1 LKENAR
7 RLLFTNCTVWTGD
20 VGSAAAREVLVEG
33 SRIASVAPVVAADRK
48 QDAVVVDC
56 GGATL
61 MPGLVD
67 GHSHLSFLEKA
78 DVVDTGYVPVEEH
91 TLQTMHNARRVL
103 LGGFTS
109 CVGASSAK
117 PRLDIVI
124 RNEIKAGR
132 IPGPRLLASTPE
144 ITVTGGLGDERLL
157 HMYRES
163 FAVVIDGPEDIR
175 RYVRTMSREGCDIIK
190 LNISGNQTVPNA
202 PPTATIMTEA
212 EIEAAVTTA
221 HAYGKRGDVARAFI
235 RVRPAFAQAWASN
248 SSTTASSPMT
258 TLINMLEEHRERVFL
273 APAFGLLHNTLYEAA
288 PWGITPEKAAAWGLP
303 EQVENCA
310 NVYRELRKRGLR
322 VADRRRLRL
331 CLDSTWTNARDL
343 DHFVKWFGYTPEEAL
358 VCGTINR
365 AKARRMDNEIGRVR
379 DGYLADLI
387 IVRGRPHEDVS
398 CLSTENILVVL
409 KEGEPHGDFAW
420 RISCATPAEPV
431 ALI

>member
-1 LKENAR
+1 METFAGAGKKARIPENSVDKNRGRTMKQAALRPESYTKKVALVLQGGGALGSYQAGVYEALASSDYKPDWVAGISIGAINAALIAGNSPEMRVEKLREFWRTITTSAIWPVRIYRARPKEWMLHIN
-7 RLLFTNCTVWTGD
+7 LVIFG
-20 VGSAAAREVLVEG
+20 GSA
-33 SRIASVAPVVAADRK
+33 
-48 QDAVVVDC
+48 
-56 GGATL
+56 
-61 MPGLVD
+61 
-67 GHSHLSFLEKA
+67 KA
-78 DVVDTGYVPVEEH
+78 ITK
-91 TLQTMHNARRVL
+91 
-103 LGGFTS
+103 S
-109 CVGASSAK
+109 
-117 PRLDIVI
+117 
-124 RNEIKAGR
+124 
-132 IPGPRLLASTPE
+132 PE

-163 FAVVIDGPEDIR
+163 FAVVIDGAEDIR

-202 PPTATIMTEA
+202 PPTATIMTDA

-221 HAYGKRGDVARAFI
+221 HAYGKRVMSLARSSESVQLSLKHGIEFLNHCE
-235 RVRPAFAQAWASN
+235 FADDH
-248 SSTTASSPMT
+248 T
-258 TLINMLEEHRERVFL
+258 INMLEEHRERVFL

-322 VADRRRLRL
+322 VLIGGDYGFAW
-331 CLDSTWTNARDL
+331 TPHGTNARDL

-358 VCGTINR
+358 VCGTING
-365 AKARRMDNEIGRVR
+365 AKAMRMDNEIGRVR

>member
-78 DVVDTGYVPVEEH
+78 DVVDTGFVPVEEH

-132 IPGPRLLASTPE
+132 IPGPRLLAATPE

-163 FAVVIDGPEDIR
+163 FAVVIDGAEDIR

-202 PPTATIMTEA
+202 PPTATIMTDA

-221 HAYGKRGDVARAFI
+221 HAYGKRVMSHARSSESVQLSLKHGIEFLNHCE
-235 RVRPAFAQAWASN
+235 FADDH
-248 SSTTASSPMT
+248 T
-258 TLINMLEEHRERVFL
+258 IDMLEEHRERVFL

-322 VADRRRLRL
+322 VLIGGDYGFAW
-331 CLDSTWTNARDL
+331 TPHGTNARDL

-358 VCGTINR
+358 VCGTING
-365 AKARRMDNEIGRVR
+365 AKAMRMDNEIGRVR

>member
-1 LKENAR
+1 MKENAR

-78 DVVDTGYVPVEEH
+78 DVVDTGFVPVEEH

-163 FAVVIDGPEDIR
+163 FAVVIDGAEDIR

-202 PPTATIMTEA
+202 PPTATIIDGRRDRGGCYDGA
-212 EIEAAVTTA
+212 CIRKA
-221 HAYGKRGDVARAFI
+221 GDVARAFI
-235 RVRPAFAQAWASN
+235 RVHPAFAQAW
-248 SSTTASSPMT
+248 
-258 TLINMLEEHRERVFL
+258 HRI
-273 APAFGLLHNTLYEAA
+273 PQ
-288 PWGITPEKAAAWGLP
+288 P
-303 EQVENCA
+303 
-310 NVYRELRKRGLR
+310 LR
-322 VADRRRLRL
+322 VRR
-331 CLDSTWTNARDL
+331 
-343 DHFVKWFGYTPEEAL
+343 
-358 VCGTINR
+358 
-365 AKARRMDNEIGRVR
+365 
-379 DGYLADLI
+379 
-387 IVRGRPHEDVS
+387 
-398 CLSTENILVVL
+398 
-409 KEGEPHGDFAW
+409 
-420 RISCATPAEPV
+420 
-431 ALI
+431 